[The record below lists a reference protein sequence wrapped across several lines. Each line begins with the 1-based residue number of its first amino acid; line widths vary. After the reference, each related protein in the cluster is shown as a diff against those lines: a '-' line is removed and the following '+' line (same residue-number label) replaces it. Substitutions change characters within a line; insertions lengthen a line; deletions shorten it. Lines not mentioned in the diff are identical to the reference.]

1 MTASSTDVLNFHLP
15 APFAPRVDPAVR
27 QEWLPFTV
35 SAVADAAEL
44 RDAVRVRQSA
54 YARHLPT
61 FAQTLGDPEPADA
74 EEGALVLLARSKLDG
89 TPLGTLRI
97 QTNRHRPLDLER
109 SMTLPPHLAHACL
122 AEATRLGLAQG
133 EGGRLVKAALF
144 KAFYLHC
151 RLGGVQH
158 MVITG
163 RTPIDRQYQRLL
175 FEDVWTP
182 NETYSMAHVSGL
194 PHRVM
199 HLQVQSA
206 EARWQA
212 AGHPLLQ
219 FMCGIAHPDI
229 RLPRGAQP
237 NPPVAQ
243 VH

>member
-1 MTASSTDVLNFHLP
+1 MV
-15 APFAPRVDPAVR
+15 
-27 QEWLPFTV
+27 
-35 SAVADAAEL
+35 
-44 RDAVRVRQSA
+44 
-54 YARHLPT
+54 
-61 FAQTLGDPEPADA
+61 
-74 EEGALVLLARSKLDG
+74 
-89 TPLGTLRI
+89 
-97 QTNRHRPLDLER
+97 
-109 SMTLPPHLAHACL
+109 LPPALAQAHL

-151 RLGGVQH
+151 RQTGVEH

-182 NETYSMAHVSGL
+182 NETYCMAHVNGL

-199 HLQVQSA
+199 HLNVQSA

-229 RLPRGAQP
+229 RLPRSLAASARPAQI
-237 NPPVAQ
+237 
-243 VH
+243 H